1 MRRRA
6 FAFRRAGLDRCGI
19 AVVALDGFD
28 ETVVR
33 EAAATLLMEGQ
44 RIEVTIVDHLPRND
58 NGKNER
64 LKLRTIMEERQGRK
78 ASAV

>member
-1 MRRRA
+1 
-6 FAFRRAGLDRCGI
+6 
-19 AVVALDGFD
+19 VALDGFD

-33 EAAATLLMEGQ
+33 EAAATLLMKGQ

-58 NGKNER
+58 NGKVER

-78 ASAV
+78 SRTV